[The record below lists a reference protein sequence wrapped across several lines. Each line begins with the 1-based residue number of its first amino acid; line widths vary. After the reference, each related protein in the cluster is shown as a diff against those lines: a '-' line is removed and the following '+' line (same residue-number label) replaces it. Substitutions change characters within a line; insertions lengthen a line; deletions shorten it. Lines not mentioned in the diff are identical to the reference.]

1 MYLLLSG
8 EGKGD
13 LGVCYPATD
22 HCDRP
27 NFQEG
32 PMALIIDQLVE
43 QFLGYE
49 MSHIDCHRVSFISE
63 GALKKLPSQGR
74 AMHLKG
80 KKTPEETKHFY
91 ENARAL
97 ASMAKEKSA
106 EVNDDVIAILFRDTD
121 GKADAGRG
129 HWRDKRNAMING
141 FKAESYD
148 LGVAMIPR
156 PKSEAWL
163 ICAVKKNPY
172 QHCSSLEEASG
183 NDKSPN
189 ALKDRL
195 RQELDGDAS
204 TEKQKQLVSDRVIDI
219 GRIDMCSGSI
229 IPDTQIGGNLAAKEV
244 FNEKTTSF
252 LYS

>member
-8 EGKGD
+8 EGKSD

-22 HCDRP
+22 RCDRL

-32 PMALIIDQLVE
+32 PMALIVDQLIE

-49 MSHIDCHRVSFISE
+49 MSHLDCHRVSFVYE
-63 GALKKLPSQGR
+63 GALKKLPSQRR

-129 HWRDKRNAMING
+129 YWKDKRSAIING
-141 FKAESYD
+141 FKAESYE

-163 ICAVKKNPY
+163 LCAVKDNPY

-189 ALKDRL
+189 SLKALL
-195 RQELDGDAS
+195 EQTLDGDPS
-204 TEKQKQLVSDRVIDI
+204 TERLNQLVTDLTIDI
-219 GRIDMCSGSI
+219 GRIDMPSF
-229 IPDTQIGGNLAAKEV
+229 NAFKEDLKRAV
-244 FNEKTTSF
+244 DIARRRAI
-252 LYS
+252 